1 MAQSSLQTH
10 CPKCD
15 TRFRVTDAQLSVAK
29 GKVRCGNCMSVFNAI
44 EHKIEEASAPSTA
57 SEKKSGPE
65 AHTHSPHQDS
75 EDDLLFADNP
85 EEDAAES
92 TYTGTRLTFTDDE
105 LSDSFRSVD
114 EKSKGMGFATDDDEE
129 PGESVDESWA
139 EDMLSDDKE
148 PERAPEPEAKPE
160 PKAQPEPAPP
170 PEPEADTQPKPAP
183 EKTKEPEDDY
193 DGFFIDEPE
202 PSSWDYEEPSSFG
215 YAEPSSFGY
224 AESSSFGYEEP
235 SSFGHEKPSSLGN
248 EEPRSG
254 PSKSESPY
262 HNLRREPVAVSG
274 NSSGRLRGFLWFL
287 VILALLGGLVSQVV
301 WYQFDRLS
309 AIPQLR
315 PFYVQSCEM
324 FGCELKPLVNVQSIQ
339 SRKLVVK
346 TNAENRSQLIV
357 DAVII
362 NRASFEQPFP
372 AIALTFSNL
381 NNDVVA
387 QSVFTPEEYLA
398 GDGQGLKAMPTDTP
412 VRILINIRDPGK
424 DAVNYNIAFRAH
436 TP

>member
-1 MAQSSLQTH
+1 MPQSSLQTH

-15 TRFRVTDAQLSVAK
+15 TRFRVTDAQLSVAG

-44 EHKIEEASAPSTA
+44 EHKIDESAPPSPDKSQPSST
-57 SEKKSGPE
+57 SGAPPDE
-65 AHTHSPHQDS
+65 PTST

-92 TYTGTRLTFTDDE
+92 NYTGTRLTFSDDE
-105 LSDSFRSVD
+105 LSDSFRSINQPG
-114 EKSKGMGFATDDDEE
+114 KGTGYPSEDEE
-129 PGESVDESWA
+129 ELSDSIDESWA
-139 EDMLSDDKE
+139 EAMLSDDESRRTPAARPEQE
-148 PERAPEPEAKPE
+148 PRPEPEPTTQPGSERESEPE
-160 PKAQPEPAPP
+160 FRSEPSPAPQMDEPDEP
-170 PEPEADTQPKPAP
+170 PRSRENKPLALA
-183 EKTKEPEDDY
+183 EDEY
-193 DGFFIDEPE
+193 EGFFVDEPE
-202 PSSWDYEEPSSFG
+202 PSVY
-215 YAEPSSFGY
+215 
-224 AESSSFGYEEP
+224 GYESPKET
-235 SSFGHEKPSSLGN
+235 
-248 EEPRSG
+248 
-254 PSKSESPY
+254 PY
-262 HNLRREPVAVSG
+262 HDLRREPVAVSG
-274 NSSGRLRGFLWFL
+274 GGGGRLRGFLWFV

-301 WYQFDRLS
+301 WFQFDRLS

-315 PFYVQSCEM
+315 PLYVQGCEI
-324 FGCELKPLVNVQSIQ
+324 FGCELKPLVDVQSIQ
-339 SRKLVVK
+339 SRKLIVK
-346 TNAENRSQLIV
+346 TNPENRSQLVV

-398 GDGQGLKAMPTDTP
+398 GDGQNLESMPPDTP

-424 DAVNYNIAFRAH
+424 DAVNYNIVFRAN

>member
-1 MAQSSLQTH
+1 MPQSSLQTH

-15 TRFRVTDAQLSVAK
+15 TRFRVTDAQLSVAG

-44 EHKIEEASAPSTA
+44 EHKTEEPASGSPSSAP
-57 SEKKSGPE
+57 EKQSGPE
-65 AHTHSPHQDS
+65 TGSSSPPQDS

-92 TYTGTRLTFTDDE
+92 SYAGTRLTFSDDE
-105 LSDSFRSVD
+105 LSDSFRSMD
-114 EKSKGMGFATDDDEE
+114 DKSKSTGFAAEADE
-129 PGESVDESWA
+129 PDESIDESWA
-139 EDMLSDDKE
+139 EAILSDDE
-148 PERAPEPEAKPE
+148 SGQAGDPESESRPEPS
-160 PKAQPEPAPP
+160 AQPEPERNA
-170 PEPEADTQPKPAP
+170 QHKPAP
-183 EKTKEPEDDY
+183 ASAKKPDAPEESDY
-193 DGFFIDEPE
+193 DGFFVDEPE
-202 PSSWDYEEPSSFG
+202 PS
-215 YAEPSSFGY
+215 A
-224 AESSSFGYEEP
+224 
-235 SSFGHEKPSSLGN
+235 LGN
-248 EEPRSG
+248 EEPSALGNEEPWGFDDPEAQPG
-254 PSKSESPY
+254 PSKSQSPY
-262 HNLRREPVAVSG
+262 HNLRREPLAVSG
-274 NSSGRLRGFLWFL
+274 GGGGRLRGVLWFL

-301 WYQFDRLS
+301 WFQFDRLS

-315 PFYVQSCEM
+315 PFYVQGCEIV
-324 FGCELKPLVNVQSIQ
+324 GCELKPLIDVQSIQ

-346 TNAENRSQLIV
+346 TNPENRNQLIV

-387 QSVFTPEEYLA
+387 QSVFTPGEYLA
-398 GDGQGLKAMPTDTP
+398 GDGKDLEAMPIDTP

-424 DAVNYNIAFRAH
+424 DAVNYNIAFRAY

>member
-1 MAQSSLQTH
+1 MTQSSLQTH

-15 TRFRVTDAQLSVAK
+15 TRFRVTDAQLSVAG
-29 GKVRCGNCMSVFNAI
+29 GKVRCGNCMSVFNAV
-44 EHKIEEASAPSTA
+44 EHKIEEPRSPAPDSALEKQ
-57 SEKKSGPE
+57 SEPAADTGSALP
-65 AHTHSPHQDS
+65 DS

-105 LSDSFRSVD
+105 LSDSFRSAN
-114 EKSKGMGFATDDDEE
+114 EKDKGGNFAQEDDNDAEE
-129 PGESVDESWA
+129 SIDESWA
-139 EDMLSDDKE
+139 EAMLSDVDEPKKAPE
-148 PERAPEPEAKPE
+148 PEPKPEPQSETPAQPTPPPTDHRAPEPAQAK
-160 PKAQPEPAPP
+160 QP
-170 PEPEADTQPKPAP
+170 PAP
-183 EKTKEPEDDY
+183 EDDEY

-202 PSSWDYEEPSSFG
+202 PSAFANEEPSAFAYEEPTGFD
-215 YAEPSSFGY
+215 YDMDPEPEDSQQ
-224 AESSSFGYEEP
+224 
-235 SSFGHEKPSSLGN
+235 
-248 EEPRSG
+248 SG
-254 PSKSESPY
+254 LTASASPY
-262 HNLRREPVAVSG
+262 HNLRREPVAMAG
-274 NSSGRLRGFLWFL
+274 GGSGRLRGFLWFL
-287 VILALLGGLVSQVV
+287 VVLALLGVLVSQVV
-301 WYQFDRLS
+301 WFQFDRLS

-315 PFYVQSCEM
+315 PYYVQGCEI
-324 FGCELKPLVNVQSIQ
+324 FGCELKPLVDVQSIQ

-362 NRASFEQPFP
+362 NRAAFEQPFP

-398 GDGQGLKAMPTDTP
+398 GDGQGLEAMPTDTP

>member
-1 MAQSSLQTH
+1 MTQSSLQTH

-15 TRFRVTDAQLSVAK
+15 TRFRVTDAQLSVAG

-44 EHKIEEASAPSTA
+44 EHKIEEPGTT
-57 SEKKSGPE
+57 EKKNGTATGQPSADSPPPE
-65 AHTHSPHQDS
+65 T

-105 LSDSFRSVD
+105 LSDSFRSMNQQPQEGGFTADPD
-114 EKSKGMGFATDDDEE
+114 EDDK
-129 PGESVDESWA
+129 ESIDESWA
-139 EDMLSDDKE
+139 EAMLSDDHPKSAPKPE
-148 PERAPEPEAKPE
+148 PDPEPRPEPRPAQKPQPKPKLQPQPQQAPEPE
-160 PKAQPEPAPP
+160 
-170 PEPEADTQPKPAP
+170 
-183 EKTKEPEDDY
+183 PEDD
-193 DGFFIDEPE
+193 DHDSFFIDEPE
-202 PSSWDYEEPSSFG
+202 PS
-215 YAEPSSFGY
+215 
-224 AESSSFGYEEP
+224 GYEQP
-235 SSFGHEKPSSLGN
+235 Q
-248 EEPRSG
+248 
-254 PSKSESPY
+254 SPY

-274 NSSGRLRGFLWFL
+274 RGSGRLRGFLWFL
-287 VILALLGGLVSQVV
+287 VILSLLGGLVSQVV

-315 PFYVQSCEM
+315 PFYVQGCEM
-324 FGCELKPLVNVQSIQ
+324 FGCELKPLIDVQSIQ

-346 TNAENRSQLIV
+346 TNPDNRNQLVV

-372 AIALTFSNL
+372 AIALSFSNL

-387 QSVFTPEEYLA
+387 QSVFTPAEYLA
-398 GDGQGLKAMPTDTP
+398 GDGQNLKAMPTDTP

-424 DAVNYNIAFRAH
+424 DAVNYNIVFRADQKS
-436 TP
+436 TRKNEK